1 VLFWQFDLL
10 ILLPL
15 LTPTNDVGGKIDAI
29 KIEKGALHWI
39 ARKSNC
45 PEDQK

>member
-15 LTPTNDVGGKIDAI
+15 LTPTNDVGGIDAI